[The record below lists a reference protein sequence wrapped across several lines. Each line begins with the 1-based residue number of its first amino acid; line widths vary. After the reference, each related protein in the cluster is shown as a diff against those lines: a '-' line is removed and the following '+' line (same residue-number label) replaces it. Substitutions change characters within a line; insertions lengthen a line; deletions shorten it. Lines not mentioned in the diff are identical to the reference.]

1 MLLLIRHL
9 QETILTFATLALTLL
24 VFAIIYKKILKRLK
38 KDNIQKEFYLVLHS
52 IDKNPASGIVSIFIE
67 MQTSMEVEISLFSAN
82 QEINKVIEHK
92 TYKKGGSVIQFDS
105 GEFENGIYFYQ
116 AKSHNQKTKKQLE
129 IRN

>member
-1 MLLLIRHL
+1 MLLFVRNL
-9 QETILTFATLALTLL
+9 QGALLTLAWLAFALL
-24 VFAIIYKKILKRLK
+24 IFVIIYRLVIKRLK
-38 KDNIQKEFYLVLHS
+38 KDQLQKELYLVLHP

-67 MQTSMEVEISLFSAN
+67 MHTPLDVEISLLSVD

-92 TYKKGGSVIQFDS
+92 TYKKGGNVIQFDS
-105 GEFENGIYFYQ
+105 REFKNGIYFYQ